1 MKELICNIHDD
12 IYKKADKAISDV
24 PRFFS
29 YSNMD
34 KEELYEM
41 CSDMESYIDDL
52 KYALENIKE
61 LVEFAKERGQAMEN
75 RLKDYKDT
83 IEGLGFKREREE

>member
-34 KEELYEM
+34 EEELLPLYNM
-41 CSDMESYIDDL
+41 L
-52 KYALENIKE
+52 K
-61 LVEFAKERGQAMEN
+61 
-75 RLKDYKDT
+75 
-83 IEGLGFKREREE
+83 EGEKTDVYW